1 MKTKAIG
8 VALSLVLIM
17 SIYALA
23 DVPDE
28 ITYQGRLLLSG
39 APVTTATSIV
49 FRLYQTSGGGSAV
62 WTETHGSV
70 TPDSNGIYTVVLGS
84 TVAISDSY
92 DALWL
97 ELEVVGNTLTP
108 RKKLTS
114 APFVL
119 RAGELPNLYVSGN
132 VGIGTT
138 SPGAK
143 LHVAESSSSQDL
155 SVLQLARGN
164 DDTAVDGDYGYI
176 SMMSENDAGESIET
190 ARLRWIAADVS
201 DGVETGGF
209 GIVTRRADGV
219 MTDKIYIDDSGKVG
233 IGNTSPLQ
241 ALDVTGRIYS
251 SLGYGVINN
260 GGLTFSPNAIGAAY
274 AKILSP
280 ANGVMTFE
288 TFTTER
294 MRIDSDG
301 NVGIGTSSPSQY
313 QKLHV
318 GGNLF
323 VAPNSGANNPGL
335 SLRASSVSNV
345 AVIDATKIGTGTI
358 PSMQF
363 QIGGVEKMRLDTSG
377 NLHVFGKAT
386 ITGGVDPPYI
396 SFSDESHESIRT
408 FAKDVEEH
416 EKVMQ
421 FWNRAAHRM
430 EVYVIEEDR
439 FYTMTGELI
448 EE

>member
-1 MKTKAIG
+1 MKAKAIG

-17 SIYALA
+17 SISALA

-49 FRLYQTSGGGSAV
+49 FRLYQTLGGGSAV

-70 TPDSNGIYTVVLGS
+70 TPDSEGIYTVILGS
-84 TVAISDSY
+84 TLAIPDGY

-97 ELEVVGNTLTP
+97 ELEVAGNTLTP

-119 RAGELPNLYVSGN
+119 RAGTLPGLGVVGQATFGGNL
-132 VGIGTT
+132 GIGET
-138 SPGAK
+138 SPVNL
-143 LHVAESSSSQDL
+143 LHIQGSGTSGQVTAAMILENSHSGTLGLDITGSAGISRARWL
-155 SVLQLARGN
+155 YGGGPGEGTNSLTEFMTWVLEG
-164 DDTAVDGDYGYI
+164 
-176 SMMSENDAGESIET
+176 S
-190 ARLRWIAADVS
+190 
-201 DGVETGGF
+201 
-209 GIVTRRADGV
+209 
-219 MTDKIYIDDSGKVG
+219 
-233 IGNTSPLQ
+233 
-241 ALDVTGRIYS
+241 
-251 SLGYGVINN
+251 
-260 GGLTFSPNAIGAAY
+260 NA
-274 AKILSP
+274 
-280 ANGVMTFE
+280 
-288 TFTTER
+288 
-294 MRIDSDG
+294 G

-323 VAPNSGANNPGL
+323 VAPNSGADNPGL

-358 PSMQF
+358 PNMQF

-408 FAKDVEEH
+408 FAKDVDEH

-439 FYTMTGELI
+439 FYTVTGELV